1 MDIFMYIFAILFFIV
16 CFFIAKHKE
25 IIEAFKDS
33 KRKKI
38 EDISMTIKAESPDD
52 PNIKSMQAA
61 GYTFLFIKDGEA
73 YFEKK

>member
-16 CFFIAKHKE
+16 CFIIAKRKE
-25 IIEAFKDS
+25 IIDFLKDS
-33 KRKKI
+33 KKETVKV
-38 EDISMTIKAESPDD
+38 TGPND

-73 YFEKK
+73 YLISSVE